1 MTWDPKKERL
11 KGQLMLATYAFLANE
26 ILAWALSFLVIAIYP
41 GMQRWWFIAF
51 GAVTMPAAMSWLCVD
66 AKKAYETARSQR
78 FLGVDG
84 IPPRVI
90 SIADDCPSRW
100 LVLLHIQM
108 HPELRW
114 RER

>member
-1 MTWDPKKERL
+1 MTWDPKRERL
-11 KGQLMLATYAFLANE
+11 KGQLMLAVYALLANE
-26 ILAWALSFLVIAIYP
+26 ILAWVLSFLVIAIYP

-51 GAVTMPAAMSWLCVD
+51 GAVTMPVAMGWLCID
-66 AKKAYETARSQR
+66 AKKAYEAARSRR
-78 FLGVDG
+78 FLGFDG

-90 SIADDCPSRW
+90 SIADDCPGRW

-114 RER
+114 REH

>member
-1 MTWDPKKERL
+1 MDWDSKKERL
-11 KGQLMLATYAFLANE
+11 KGQVMLTAYALLGNE
-26 ILAWALSFLVIAIYP
+26 ILAWVLSCLVMVLYP
-41 GMQRWWFIAF
+41 GTQRWWFVAF
-51 GAVTMPAAMSWLCVD
+51 GALTMPATMRWLRFD
-66 AKKAYETARSQR
+66 AKKAYETAASRQ
-78 FLGVDG
+78 FLGFDG

-90 SIADDCPSRW
+90 SIANDCPGRW

>member
-1 MTWDPKKERL
+1 MAWDPKKERL
-11 KGQLMLATYAFLANE
+11 KGQLMLVAYALLANE
-26 ILAWALSFLVIAIYP
+26 VLAWVLSSLVMVIYP
-41 GMQRWWFIAF
+41 DVQRWWFVAF
-51 GAVTMPAAMSWLCVD
+51 GVVTMPAAMSWLCVD
-66 AKKAYETARSQR
+66 AKKAYETAVSQW
-78 FLGVDG
+78 FLGFDG